1 MTRVMARELGND
13 NICVNC
19 IAPGL
24 TSSEGVL
31 ESEDHSAGIPLT
43 MATRC
48 FKRPQT
54 PEDLIGAVVF
64 FSSAESDFI
73 TGQTLLVDGGSYLH

>member
-1 MTRVMARELGND
+1 MTRVMARDLGEH

-24 TSSEGVL
+24 TLSEGVTENPENL
-31 ESEDHSAGIPLT
+31 ERVPQT
-43 MATRC
+43 VATRC

-54 PEDLIGAVVF
+54 VEDLVGAVVF

-73 TGQTLLVDGGSYLH
+73 TGQTLLVDGGSVLH